1 MWYVI
6 QSKTGDENKIKLLLE
21 ELLDKS
27 CYKRCFVPLY
37 ESVRHRQEKSL
48 IMMKKLLPG
57 YLFVETDYP
66 EKVHHVLRSLPD
78 YADVLGAREN
88 REKEKCFVPVGKEDE
103 SFFDSILEDGIMHV
117 SYVHLSKANRI
128 DKVVGPLKQYRNYI
142 TKMEF
147 RHRYATVETEIFGK
161 RRKLQFGLWSDQD
174 PKMPWLEEQKEKENI
189 NTVNGNIINSHT
201 FNIGINPGDKVEY
214 PEIYGDTVFVVDRV
228 DPAKRILHTTIDL
241 FGSARSIEMYVDDVK
256 KIG

>member
-6 QSKTGDENKIKLLLE
+6 QSKTGDENKIKLLLD

-27 CYKRCFVPLY
+27 CYNRCFVPLY

-147 RHRYATVETEIFGK
+147 RHRYAT
-161 RRKLQFGLWSDQD
+161 S
-174 PKMPWLEEQKEKENI
+174 
-189 NTVNGNIINSHT
+189 
-201 FNIGINPGDKVEY
+201 
-214 PEIYGDTVFVVDRV
+214 
-228 DPAKRILHTTIDL
+228 
-241 FGSARSIEMYVDDVK
+241 
-256 KIG
+256 